1 MPELFSEFD
10 VLGAFWMTIKLTVL
24 SALGAFVIGTVVAVM
39 RVAPSAFVR
48 SLGSLFVNTIRNTPL
63 TLLAVFC
70 TLGLKV
76 NMDIRLA
83 DPNSPTSIADTNF
96 RWALIAL
103 AVYHAAF
110 VCEAIR
116 SGINT
121 IPVGQAEAARSVG
134 LSFGQSLRHVLI
146 PQALRGAIAPLGNTL
161 IALTKNTTIVSAIG
175 VAEVSL
181 LMGEMI
187 ENRPDLLFA
196 IFAIVA
202 LGFVALTLPMGL
214 LATSL
219 SQRLAVK
226 R

>member
-1 MPELFSEFD
+1 MAELFSEFD
-10 VLGAFWMTIKLTVL
+10 ILGAFWMTIKLTLV
-24 SALGAFVIGTVVAVM
+24 SGVGAFVIGTVIAIM
-39 RVAPSAFVR
+39 RVAPSGFVR
-48 SLGSLFVNTIRNTPL
+48 ALGSFYVNTIRNTPL
-63 TLLAVFC
+63 TLVAVFC

-76 NMDIRLA
+76 NMDIQLA

-96 RWALIAL
+96 RWGLIAL

-121 IPVGQAEAARSVG
+121 IPIGQAEASRSIG
-134 LSFGQSLRHVLI
+134 LSFGQSLRYVLI
-146 PQALRGAIAPLGNTL
+146 PQAFRGAIAPLGNTV

-181 LMGEMI
+181 LMGTMI
-187 ENRPDLLFA
+187 ENRPDLLFT
-196 IFAIVA
+196 IFGVVA
-202 LGFVALTLPMGL
+202 LGFVVLTLPMGL

>member
-1 MPELFSEFD
+1 MAELFSEFNI
-10 VLGAFWMTIKLTVL
+10 LGAFWMTIKLTVL
-24 SALGAFVIGTVVAVM
+24 SALGAFVIGTLVAVM
-39 RVAPSAFVR
+39 RVAPSGFIRV
-48 SLGSLFVNTIRNTPL
+48 LGTLFVNTIRNTPL

-103 AVYHAAF
+103 AIYHAAF

-134 LSFGQSLRHVLI
+134 LSFGQSLRHILI

-187 ENRPDLLFA
+187 ENRPDLLFT
-196 IFAIVA
+196 IFAVVA
-202 LGFVALTLPMGL
+202 LGFVVLTLPMGL